1 MKPTRRIV
9 IPLLIGLWGA
19 GLEVRPGIALA
30 QQAAPTVV
38 PDRPSPSQDTAPGP
52 VQDSSTGAQAVL
64 EQAIMAVESLR
75 SVSAQIRQR
84 VDLLDNQ
91 LVGLGTYLEQ
101 RSAKGLELRLELG
114 FQLGEDNKSSLT
126 QVCSGQYL
134 WVCRD
139 KDPPRRIDLARVA
152 KAIGERGG
160 FARPGKIGSWPGLG
174 GLPKLLRGLHAN
186 FDFTFIEETR
196 LDNQLPAYRLQGDW
210 KQEKLSKILA
220 DRQGAFLAGTP
231 VDLDRLPQ
239 HLPHYVVLYLEKH
252 GLFLRRIEYW
262 RRPSAKMQEQGTQKD
277 RTIVSMD
284 LFDVV
289 LNAPI
294 NPARFHFDPGDAKPI
309 DQTNAFLE
317 EMGLK
322 E

>member
-1 MKPTRRIV
+1 MKSTRTIL

-19 GLEVRPGIALA
+19 GLEVRPGAALA
-30 QQAAPTVV
+30 Q
-38 PDRPSPSQDTAPGP
+38 DTATGTLPTFS
-52 VQDSSTGAQAVL
+52 VGAQAVL
-64 EQAIMAVESLR
+64 QKAIIAVESLS
-75 SVSAQIRQR
+75 SVTAQVRHR
-84 VDLLDNQ
+84 VDLFDNQ
-91 LVGLGTYLEQ
+91 LVGLGSYSEQ
-101 RSAKGLELRLELG
+101 RSAKGLELRLELV
-114 FQLGEDNKSSLT
+114 FQLGDDNKSTLT

-134 WVCRD
+134 WISRD
-139 KDPPRRIDLARVA
+139 RDPPRRIDLARVA

-160 FARPGKIGSWPGLG
+160 FARPGKIGNWPGLG
-174 GLPKLLRGLHAN
+174 GLPKLLRGLNAN

-196 LDNQLPAYRLQGDW
+196 LDDQLPAYRLQGDW
-210 KQEKLSKILA
+210 RQEKLSKTLPDQQRA
-220 DRQGAFLAGTP
+220 SRAGTP
-231 VDLDRLPQ
+231 ADLDRLPP
-239 HLPHYVVLYLEKH
+239 HLPHYVVLYLEKQ

-262 RRPSAKMQEQGTQKD
+262 RRPSAKTREQGTQKD

-317 EMGLK
+317 ELGLK